1 MSEPTEYQPLSS
13 PPISSAPR
21 PSAPPPGAA
30 PARRRF
36 SGWQIAFFVLLA
48 LVIAGFFT
56 YRSLFPSAFRP
67 VELSEREQARLEE
80 KLDSLPGGGRSARLE
95 PEPYRENAANRE
107 INFTERE
114 LNSLLASSPEMAER
128 FAIDLSDNL
137 ASAKLLVDVPP
148 DFPFLAGKTI
158 AINAGLELAYER
170 GRPIV
175 VLRGVSVWGVPI
187 PSAWLGGMRNVDLV
201 QEFGGGQ
208 GFWSA
213 FSAGVDSIQVTDGE
227 LQIVL
232 KE

>member
-1 MSEPTEYQPLSS
+1 MT
-13 PPISSAPR
+13 
-21 PSAPPPGAA
+21 
-30 PARRRF
+30 RRF
-36 SGWQIAFFVLLA
+36 SGWQIAFFILLVI
-48 LVIAGFFT
+48 VIAGFFT

-67 VELSEREQARLEE
+67 VELSEREQARLDA
-80 KLDSLPGGGRSARLE
+80 KLESLPGGGGRSARLE
-95 PEPYRENAANRE
+95 PEPYRENAASRE

-128 FAIDLSDNL
+128 FAIDLSNNL

-158 AINAGLELAYER
+158 AINAGLELSYER
-170 GRPIV
+170 GQPIV

-187 PSAWLGGMRNVDLV
+187 PSAWLGGLRNVDLV

-213 FSAGVDSIQVTDGE
+213 FSDGVDSIQVTDGE